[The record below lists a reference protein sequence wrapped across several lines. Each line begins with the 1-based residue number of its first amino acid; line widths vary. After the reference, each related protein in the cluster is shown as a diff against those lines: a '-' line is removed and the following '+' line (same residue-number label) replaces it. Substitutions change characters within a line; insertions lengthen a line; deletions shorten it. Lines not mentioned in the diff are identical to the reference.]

1 LSALPLPFYDNPLL
15 FGHDASRGLLAF
27 EAAEASVRVYARQ
40 GDRVVVTDEP
50 FRPFLLLADPDLLK
64 GFKGDADLTPL
75 DGEGVFRWLAECSA
89 WPQALKAREY
99 CQRLSE
105 KGPGAP
111 EAPYRFLND
120 PVHQFLLRSGKTSFL
135 GMTLGDLRRMAVD
148 IEVTTAPGF
157 EFPNARR
164 ESDRIIAIAMADSSG
179 WSTVLSGA
187 TMSEAEL
194 LAECSRLIRERDPD
208 VLEGHNIFRFDL
220 EYMEARARRLGVP
233 LAWGRDGSALRGH
246 PSRMQVAERT
256 ISYRRYMVAGR
267 HIVDTWMLTQ
277 LYDVAARDLES
288 YGLKDVAR
296 HFGVAAPDR
305 TYLPPEDIPRI
316 FREDPARLM
325 AYARDDVLETL
336 GISAVLSPPYF
347 VQAQAV
353 PFDYQMAILRGN
365 ATKIDA
371 LLMREYLHRRQAIP
385 APQQARAVAGGY
397 TAVLQR
403 GVAHDV
409 WHVDV
414 TSLYPS
420 LMLSQ
425 RIFPASDRLAV
436 SASLLRDLR
445 EFRVAAKRL
454 AREAAA
460 EADRVLL
467 NALQQTFKILIN
479 SFYGY
484 LGFSQ
489 GHWNDFDAANGVTG
503 EGRRLVQALVDRLG
517 ELGATVIEVDTDG
530 LYFVPPLTPSSPLT
544 SSSPLTLP
552 LSPEGRGGRDSL
564 SPSGGE
570 GQGEGEQRLLAA
582 LSTALPEGIQLELD
596 GRYPAMLS
604 YKMKNY
610 VLLDPRGKLLI
621 KGSGLRSRGIELFQ
635 RQWMEEMFRL
645 LLTGRRG
652 EILALVRRWHD
663 DFEAHRVAVK
673 QFMKTETLQES
684 PAAYAEKTK
693 AGRRNAGAAYELALK
708 SARPYQA
715 GDQVSYYVAGDDKRI
730 KVNEAA
736 KLAAEWDPA
745 APDENTP
752 YYVAK
757 LYELYEKFL
766 PLIEQN
772 GLAPVVE
779 AEAIEEP
786 SQPDLLT

>member
-27 EAAEASVRVYARQ
+27 EAGEASVRVYARQ
-40 GDRVVVTDEP
+40 ADRVVVAEEP

-64 GFKGDADLTPL
+64 GFKGDADLLPL
-75 DGEGVFRWLAECSA
+75 DGAGTFRWLAECPS
-89 WPQALKAREY
+89 WPHALKAREY
-99 CQRLSE
+99 CQRVSD
-105 KGPGAP
+105 KGTGAP
-111 EAPYRFLND
+111 DAPYRFLND
-120 PVHQFLLRSGKTSFL
+120 AVHQFLLRTGKTSFL

-148 IEVTTAPGF
+148 IEVTTASGF

-233 LAWGRDGSALRGH
+233 LGWGRDGSALRGH

-256 ISYRRYMVAGR
+256 ISYRRYLVAGR

-305 TYLPPEDIPRI
+305 TYLPPEEIPRI
-316 FREDPARLM
+316 FKEDPARLM

-336 GISAVLSPPYF
+336 GVSAVLSPPYF

-371 LLMREYLHRRQAIP
+371 LLMREYLRRRQAIP
-385 APQQARAVAGGY
+385 SPQSARAVAGGY
-397 TAVLQR
+397 TAVFQR
-403 GVAHDV
+403 GVAHGV

-425 RIFPASDRLAV
+425 RIFPASDHLAV

-445 EFRVAAKRL
+445 EFRVSAKRL

-489 GHWNDFDAANGVTG
+489 GHWNDFDSANAVTG
-503 EGRRLVQALVDRLG
+503 EGRRLVQALVERLG
-517 ELGATVIEVDTDG
+517 ALGATVIEVDTDG
-530 LYFVPPLTPSSPLT
+530 LYFVPPSPA
-544 SSSPLTLP
+544 PD
-552 LSPEGRGGRDSL
+552 E
-564 SPSGGE
+564 E
-570 GQGEGEQRLLAA
+570 RLLAQLA
-582 LSTALPEGIQLELD
+582 SALPEGIQLELD

-610 VLLDPRGKLLI
+610 VLLDGRGKLLI

-645 LLTGRRG
+645 LLTGRRE
-652 EILALVRRWHD
+652 EILGLVRRWQD

-684 PAAYAEKTK
+684 PAAYAEKTR
-693 AGRRNAGAAYELALK
+693 AGKRNAGAAYELALK
-708 SARPYQA
+708 SSRPYQA
-715 GDQVSYYVAGDDKRI
+715 GDQVSYYVAGDGKRI

-736 KLAAEWDPA
+736 KLAAEWDAA
-745 APDENTP
+745 APDENTA

-779 AEAIEEP
+779 VEVEAAEGP
-786 SQPDLLT
+786 SQPDLLA